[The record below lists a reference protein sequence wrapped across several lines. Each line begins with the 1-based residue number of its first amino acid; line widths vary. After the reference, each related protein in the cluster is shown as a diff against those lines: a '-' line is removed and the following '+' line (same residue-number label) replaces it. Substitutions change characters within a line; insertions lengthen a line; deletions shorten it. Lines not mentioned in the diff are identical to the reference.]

1 MKQKISQ
8 NIIGIDIGSNYLRAC
23 IKGDDILDFIK
34 MPVSGVQSGNIINKE
49 EFANSLLRLSNKIK
63 KNYKIKNLKIV
74 FGVSS
79 TSLNSSDLNI
89 SIGVNRRDSKVT
101 ENDIN
106 QLIEKNE
113 TVYNNHNLT
122 TLSHY
127 IKKYRLNKIETQTA
141 PIGHRGSKLDARIFS
156 IFIDTDQI
164 KIIEDVCHKL
174 KLEILDIAASSLTE
188 TDLILDNKQKLA
200 GVGVLHIG
208 NTNSSL
214 VVYEN
219 YNPIAVVSI
228 NFGTQDLDNEIALNL
243 KVSLEEAYDI
253 RQGIKIT
260 GYNKRKFDDTLEKKI
275 IDWTE
280 KVNRELEFIKRKELL
295 PAGLL
300 IIGNVTEISK
310 FELIFKNKMRLPIKL
325 NSQILDSIIDY
336 KIESTEWIRPLSLA
350 IIDTHTNIY
359 TKKTF
364 SKIYDHIKEVLC
376 QFLP

>member
-23 IKGDDILDFIK
+23 IKSEDILDFIK

-141 PIGHRGSKLDARIFS
+141 PIGHRGNRLDARIFS
-156 IFIDTDQI
+156 IFTDTDQI

-174 KLEILDIAASSLTE
+174 KLEILDIVASSLTE

-300 IIGNVTEISK
+300 IIGNVTEVSK

>member
-156 IFIDTDQI
+156 IFTDTDQI

>member
-23 IKGDDILDFIK
+23 IKSDDILDFIK

-156 IFIDTDQI
+156 IFTDTDQI

>member
-23 IKGDDILDFIK
+23 IKNDDILDFIK
-34 MPVSGVQSGNIINKE
+34 IPVSGVQSGNIINKE

-63 KNYKIKNLKIV
+63 KNYKIKNIKIV
-74 FGVSS
+74 FGISS
-79 TSLNSSDLNI
+79 NSLNSSDLNI

-113 TVYNNHNLT
+113 AVYNNHNLT

-141 PIGHRGSKLDARIFS
+141 PIGHRGSRLDARIFS
-156 IFIDTDQI
+156 IFTVTDQI
-164 KIIEDVCHKL
+164 KIIEDVCDKL

-188 TDLILDNKQKLA
+188 TDLILNNKQKLA

-219 YNPIAVVSI
+219 YNPISVVSI

-243 KVSLEEAYDI
+243 KVSLDEAYDI

-275 IDWTE
+275 TDWTE

-300 IIGNVTEISK
+300 IIGNVTEVSK

-350 IIDTHTNIY
+350 IIDTNTNIY